1 MEVMDKDN
9 LKKVLANLHQ
19 ELEGADRMDVET
31 RALLQQLHN
40 DIGKLD
46 DASND
51 GDQGAS
57 VIEQAESLE
66 ARFAAKHPAAEG
78 FVREIIDILGRMG
91 I

>member
-9 LKKVLANLHQ
+9 LKKILANLHQ

-31 RALLQQLHN
+31 QALLQQLHQ
-40 DIGKLD
+40 DIEKLD
-46 DASND
+46 DANNNA
-51 GDQGAS
+51 DQGAS

-78 FVREIIDILGRMG
+78 FVREIIDLLGRMG

>member
-9 LKKVLANLHQ
+9 LKNLLAKLHQ

-31 RALLQQLHN
+31 RALLQQLHH
-40 DIGKLD
+40 DIETLD
-46 DASND
+46 DGTNT
-51 GDQGAS
+51 DQGAG